1 MLLFYLDE
9 FGDGSMKR
17 QRVGGRW
24 VLDPSVSP
32 WFILGAVGIKETM
45 RKDLAEDI
53 REIKTRY
60 FPGWDQRS
68 WKDTEI
74 KGRHL
79 HQAMTMTR
87 VGRVPWERGYQHLD
101 LRQVGSLCADLARLF
116 RQFRPIVYVMA
127 IDKVAHARVRG
138 QLREPEA
145 IAYAFLEQR
154 LALLIDDVYGDAEGA
169 LMIADDQQSH
179 ERLFRTG
186 RMLEVRT
193 TITAG
198 LPRQPNFDLV
208 LDRPVW
214 IDPMLHPLDR
224 EILQLP
230 DIVCYSVAT
239 LLQRGSPPTSAA
251 HMWKYIRPCLAYH
264 FNTGEPKDAGLSI
277 YPRPSPF
284 PGL

>member
-1 MLLFYLDE
+1 
-9 FGDGSMKR
+9 MKR